1 MEKKKLLIIDDEK
14 ELCDLLKE
22 QLELSGYE
30 VVTAQD
36 GEEGLSKAVSCS
48 PDLIICDINMPKKNG
63 FEVLKEFRKNQNT
76 HTPFII
82 LTVEDDFDKTKAAY
96 DNEADFYSTKPVN
109 IEKLKK
115 NIITI
120 FNISQAR
127 QPDEKK
133 EGEKTYG

>member
-1 MEKKKLLIIDDEK
+1 MGKKKILIIDDEK
-14 ELCDLLKE
+14 DLRNLLKE
-22 QLELSGYE
+22 QLELSEYE

-36 GEEGLSKAVSCS
+36 GEDGLSKAAACS

-63 FEVLKEFRKNQNT
+63 FEVLKEFRKNQSA
-76 HTPFII
+76 HIPFII
-82 LTVEDDFDKTKAAY
+82 LTVEDDFDKTKSAY
-96 DNEADFYSTKPVN
+96 DNEADYYSTKPVN

-127 QPDEKK
+127 QPDENK
-133 EGEKTYG
+133 EGGETHG